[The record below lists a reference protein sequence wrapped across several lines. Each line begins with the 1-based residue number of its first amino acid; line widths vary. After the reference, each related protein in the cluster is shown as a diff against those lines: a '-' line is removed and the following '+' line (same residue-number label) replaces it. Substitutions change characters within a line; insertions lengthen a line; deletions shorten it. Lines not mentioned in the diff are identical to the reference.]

1 MSEEANAQS
10 VDDLSNFDYLGVK
23 IVAYQSFAIFLGR
36 IADGD
41 TLVI

>member
-1 MSEEANAQS
+1 MYFEYF
-10 VDDLSNFDYLGVK
+10 DLVGVK
-23 IVAYQSFAIFLGR
+23 MNIVDYQSFAIFLGR